1 LDIGRER
8 GEIIING
15 KNVGMG
21 KEEVVVYVNVL
32 SQYSPGDFF
41 QKKKKKNIN
50 TANICLPF

>member
-15 KNVGMG
+15 KNVGIG

-41 QKKKKKNIN
+41 QKKKKKKLN
-50 TANICLPF
+50 TQKI